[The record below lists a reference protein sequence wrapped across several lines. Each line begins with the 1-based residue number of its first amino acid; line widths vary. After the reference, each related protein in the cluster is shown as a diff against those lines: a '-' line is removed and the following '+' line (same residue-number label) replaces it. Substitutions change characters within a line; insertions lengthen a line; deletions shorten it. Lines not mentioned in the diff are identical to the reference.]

1 MSGVQTPE
9 RGSELGLPAPGT
21 AARARRDRA
30 AARRGRLTSPWGLRV
45 LSIIVVTAVWELL
58 GRTDPTVASHPSAIA
73 AAAVDLIGGDGPLLG
88 ALADTLKGLAV
99 GFAISVVL
107 GVAIGYL
114 MGMFRLVEV
123 ALDPYVNALYAT
135 PRIALVPL
143 LVLWVGIGFELR
155 VTIVVLSAIFPIIMN
170 VHAGTRNVD
179 RELIDTGRVFA
190 ATRWQ
195 LLRTV
200 TIPGSLPYVFA
211 GIRIGIAKA
220 LVGIIV
226 AEMTA
231 AATGTGQLLLQFG
244 RYFETDKLFVPII
257 MLGLL
262 SILLV
267 EAMYAIERRAMP
279 WRRVER

>member
-1 MSGVQTPE
+1 MSGVKAPE
-9 RGSELGLPAPGT
+9 RGAQLGLPASGAAAPGRPG
-21 AARARRDRA
+21 RAA
-30 AARRGRLTSPWGLRV
+30 AARRGRLTSPWAVRL
-45 LSIIVVTAVWELL
+45 LSVVVVTTVWELL
-58 GRTDPTVASHPSAIA
+58 GRTDPTVASYPSAIA
-73 AAAVDLIGGDGPLLG
+73 SAAVELVGDGPLL
-88 ALADTLKGLAV
+88 AAFADTLQGLAV
-99 GFAISVVL
+99 GFVIAAVL

-170 VHAGTRNVD
+170 VHIGTRNVD
-179 RELIDTGRVFA
+179 RDLVDTGRAFA
-190 ATRWQ
+190 ASRWQ

-211 GIRIGIAKA
+211 GLRIGTAKA

-262 SILLV
+262 SIVLV

-279 WRRVER
+279 WRRTER